1 MNKPITIKREEF
13 KECMTGIINDSGLP
27 AFIIEPILQELLIE
41 VKNAARMQYQ
51 HDLKQYEEYL
61 KSIGNECCQE
71 EQ

>member
-51 HDLKQYEEYL
+51 HDLKQYEAYL
-61 KSIGNECCQE
+61 QSVGSECCPSE
-71 EQ
+71 E